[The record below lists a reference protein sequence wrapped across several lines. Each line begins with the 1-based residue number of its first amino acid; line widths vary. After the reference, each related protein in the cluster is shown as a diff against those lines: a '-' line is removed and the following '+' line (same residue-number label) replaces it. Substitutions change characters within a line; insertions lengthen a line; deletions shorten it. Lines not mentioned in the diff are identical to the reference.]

1 MIKKNKNIFD
11 FLKNICYIKDKNFFN
26 NLSETEKK
34 DYNIFMIQKWLSM
47 EPKYI
52 CFISLVDKY
61 AFNCLDKKMYDRLML
76 EILPKEQIF
85 FKYIK
90 KDKKK
95 EKDDIVIECLVKKYE
110 ISKVRAQEYNQFLSK
125 EDKQELLESFG
136 VEEKIIKKVK

>member
-11 FLKNICYIKDKNFFN
+11 FLKNICYTKDKNFFK
-26 NLSETEKK
+26 NLSEEEKK

-52 CFISLVDKY
+52 NFISFVDKY
-61 AFNCLDKKMYDRLML
+61 AFNCLDKQMYDRLMM
-76 EILPKEQIF
+76 EVLPKKQIY

-90 KDKKK
+90 KDKSK
-95 EKDDIVIECLVKKYE
+95 EKDDIVIEYLSKKYE
-110 ISKVRAQEYNQFLSK
+110 ISKQQAQEYNQFLSK

>member
-1 MIKKNKNIFD
+1 LIKKDKNIFD
-11 FLKNICYIKDKNFFN
+11 FLKNICFTKDKDFFN
-26 NLSETEKK
+26 ELSETEKK
-34 DYNIFMIQKWLSM
+34 DYSIYMLQRFISM

-76 EILPKEQIF
+76 EILPKKNIF

-110 ISKVRAQEYNQFLSK
+110 VSKQQAQEYSKLLSK

-136 VEEKIIKKVK
+136 VEERITKKIK